1 MHDTTAHNL
10 PPGTSPCASA
20 TRIRALLDLSGLSGM
35 VFLSKA
41 IPEHLYPL
49 VRQLL
54 DAPTEEE
61 FHRIRHEA
69 TGEYASLSTPDKRE
83 LMRRLSTILPA
94 NALAELGRLLDDPP
108 KQQADPNRLRL
119 ALEANTLR
127 LLTALPPFIAPLL
140 FGLGPELAEQFIAVF
155 EAQDDE
161 ASELAWNAFNVA
173 LEADPERAS
182 AALEHGDVRFMLAA
196 LRRIVK
202 AGRPKDPPV
211 PSRTA
216 TLKARLALVRECLR
230 GSVRG
235 GALGLVAPPL
245 FATAGALAPVLA
257 HAFEKLPSEYRDAL
271 SARLADLQDQLPF
284 QGAPLGWFR

>member
-1 MHDTTAHNL
+1 
-10 PPGTSPCASA
+10 
-20 TRIRALLDLSGLSGM
+20 M

-61 FHRIRHEA
+61 FQRIRHEA

-94 NALAELGRLLDDPP
+94 NALTELGRLLDDPP
-108 KQQADPNRLRL
+108 KQQAAPNRIRL
-119 ALEANTLR
+119 DLEANTLR
-127 LLTALPPFIAPLL
+127 FLTAFAPSVAPLL
-140 FGLGPELAEQFIAVF
+140 LRLGPELAERFIAVF

-161 ASELAWNAFNVA
+161 AIELAWDAFSMT
-173 LEADPERAS
+173 LEADPNRAI
-182 AALEHGDVRFMLAA
+182 AALEDRNVRFLLAT
-196 LRRIVK
+196 LRRIAK
-202 AGRPKDPPV
+202 AGRPKDTHV

-216 TLKARLALVRECLR
+216 TLKARLALARECLR
-230 GSVRG
+230 GSIRG
-235 GALGLVAPPL
+235 GALGLAAPPL
-245 FATAGALAPVLA
+245 FATVGALAPLLA
-257 HAFEKLPSEYRDAL
+257 HAFAKLPSEYRDAL
-271 SARLADLQDQLPF
+271 QARLADLQDEPPF